1 MFPHLDGKGDAAD
14 KIFQKFPVIILRI
27 ALNYHVHQDYRGME
41 NMAGLKIKKKKNEK
55 MLKNNIN

>member
-27 ALNYHVHQDYRGME
+27 ALNYHVHQDGEHGGIE
-41 NMAGLKIKKKKNEK
+41 NKKKKNEK